1 MESDMGLKGLG
12 WAITLWC
19 VFKGTECVCILRE
32 EEEMKTYRKHKRTGK
47 AQIYIGYVL

>member
-1 MESDMGLKGLG
+1 MGLKGLG

-32 EEEMKTYRKHKRTGK
+32 EEEMKTYSIHKERRRHK
-47 AQIYIGYVL
+47 YILDTYYKKY